1 MTPRPLLAATLA
13 TTLLTAGALIG
24 AGCGSDG
31 GTSTSTGGT
40 ATVSAANA
48 RKLTAACTKTAATAL
63 ALAKAGD
70 QATPAVLTSANTA
83 VDGVAVSLATVT
95 VPAPAKQAWGAV
107 VRHLGDASD
116 ALDDGIAAVAQSKGA
131 QAASKALTTA
141 TGEVDKAVSSLQLL
155 AAEAGFPCPVE

>member
-13 TTLLTAGALIG
+13 TALLAAGALVG
-24 AGCGSDG
+24 AGCGSDSG
-31 GTSTSTGGT
+31 TGTSASGT

-48 RKLTAACTKTAATAL
+48 RKLTAACTKTVATAL
-63 ALAKAGD
+63 ALSKAGN
-70 QATPAVLTSANTA
+70 QATSAVLTNANNA

-116 ALDDGIAAVAQSKGA
+116 ALDDGIAALVQSQGG

-141 TGEVDKAVSSLQLL
+141 TSEVEKAVSSLQLL

>member
-155 AAEAGFPCPVE
+155 AAEAGFECPVE

>member
-1 MTPRPLLAATLA
+1 MTLRPLLAAAFA
-13 TTLLTAGALIG
+13 TTLLAAGALVG
-24 AGCGSDG
+24 AGCGSDSG
-31 GTSTSTGGT
+31 TGTSASGT

-155 AAEAGFPCPVE
+155 AAEAGFECPVE